1 MPKKG
6 LGRGLG
12 ALISELEQPQT
23 ASADADKLVTE
34 LNINEV
40 EPNSKQPRKDF
51 DEEKL
56 KALADSISKYGV
68 IQPILVKQEKN
79 GFYQIIAGER
89 RWRASKLAGLKTI
102 PAIIKEYEELKSI
115 EIALIENLQ
124 REDLN
129 PIEEALGYRN
139 LMVQFSMT
147 QEQIS
152 ESVGKSRSAVANSLR
167 LLSLDEELLALV
179 REKELSEGHA
189 RALLGISDRET
200 RLFLATKIV
209 DEGLSVRQTEA
220 LVKKYNASKEEK
232 QQDTKIIPSQ
242 TELAIEDICGRLQTS
257 LATKVKITSGKKKGK
272 IEIEYYGNDD
282 LERIVSLISHKSDI
296 M

>member
-1 MPKKG
+1 MAKKG

-12 ALISELEQPQT
+12 ALIGELNEPQV
-23 ASADADKLVTE
+23 SANNEKQVLE

-40 EPNSKQPRKDF
+40 ERNSKQPRTDF
-51 DEEKL
+51 DEDKL
-56 KALADSISKYGV
+56 RALAESVEKYGV
-68 IQPILVKQEKN
+68 IQPILVKKQEN

-102 PAIIKEYEELKSI
+102 PAIVKEYEELKSI
-115 EIALIENLQ
+115 EVALIENLQ

-129 PIEEALGYRN
+129 PIEEALGYKN

-189 RALLGISDRET
+189 RALLGISDREK
-200 RLFLATKIV
+200 RLFLASKIV
-209 DEGLSVRQTEA
+209 EEGLSVRQTEA
-220 LVKKYNASKEEK
+220 LVKKYNTEPKEEVS
-232 QQDTKIIPSQ
+232 PSEELSTQ
-242 TELAIEDICGRLQTS
+242 AQLAIEDICGRLQSS

-282 LERIVSLISHKSDI
+282 LERIVSLINQKSI
-296 M
+296 H